1 MSTRKREGNRPD
13 RRYVAADASDGAAR
27 LALADRVTY
36 TGSAHHKRR
45 PGDYGFQPPVNPRPN
60 KDVCDAKGKP
70 QVLMAEA
77 RSLFA
82 AGLEKGMFS
91 APGAN
96 GLPKYVWSVDNTGDV
111 FEAKAR
117 PERETEY
124 HGYRLG
130 ADEETMRRYVVAE
143 WKLR

>member
-1 MSTRKREGNRPD
+1 MSTRKREGNRPG
-13 RRYVAADASDGAAR
+13 RRVLPDADSTPAERA
-27 LALADRVTY
+27 ALAGRITY

-60 KDVCDAKGKP
+60 KDVCDARSKR
-70 QVLMAEA
+70 QVLLAKA
-77 RSLFA
+77 RALFA
-82 AGLEKGMFS
+82 EGLRKGMFS
-91 APGAN
+91 AVGAN
-96 GLPKYVWSVDNTGDV
+96 GLPKYVWSVDEEEDV

-130 ADEETMRRYVVAE
+130 DDEETMRRYVLAE
-143 WKLR
+143 WKQR

>member
-1 MSTRKREGNRPD
+1 MITRKREGNRPD
-13 RRYVAADASDGAAR
+13 RRILADDASTAEARAALAAR
-27 LALADRVTY
+27 ITY

-45 PGDYGFQPPVNPRPN
+45 PGDYGFQPPTNPRPS
-60 KDVCDAKGKP
+60 KDVCDAKGKR
-70 QVLMAEA
+70 QVLLAEA
-77 RSLFA
+77 TVLFR
-82 AGLEKGMFS
+82 AGLHKGVYS

-96 GLPKYVWSVDNTGDV
+96 GLPKYVWSVDEEDDV

-130 ADEETMRRYVVAE
+130 DDELTMRRYVLAQ